1 MRTARRYTIT
11 AAALL
16 TALLALPAGA
26 QDPPAIANG
35 RGGPPPARTQPPDLN
50 PAGCS
55 NGTYVADPAN
65 AGLVADCRAL
75 VSIRNHWTRLTVTT
89 TSGLLTWGTGGT
101 AAITDWKG
109 IGINGQ
115 RVATLDLSNDELIGP
130 IPAEIGQLTNLT
142 ELNLS
147 RNKVYNHDTDLYDNG
162 LTGPIPAEI
171 GQLTNLTNLNLYRN
185 KLTGPIPAELGQLT
199 NLEYLHL
206 SDNELTAI
214 PAEISQLTNLK
225 NLHLNDNQ
233 LTGTI
238 PAELG
243 NLTNL
248 NELLLYRNKLTGQI
262 PAELGQLT
270 NLNELLLYRNKLT
283 GTIPAELGQLTNLEY
298 LHLSDNELT
307 AIPAEISQL
316 TNLKNLHLNDN
327 QLTGT
332 IPAELGNLTNLNEL
346 LLYRNKLTGQIPA
359 ELGQLTNITNLNLSG
374 NQLTGTIPAELAQ
387 LTNLGRWGRL
397 YLGGNELTG
406 TVPAGLEQQLTYQ
419 LTELGC
425 PVLFTGG
432 FCDDDNSGHE
442 SSIETITGWGITQ
455 GCDPWNPRYCPGDS
469 ITRRQMAAFLHRAV
483 THRTGTEPPAPAD
496 PAVLTDVEEGSSSL
510 AYIQWAVA
518 AGVMQAPEGVFNP
531 RGTVTRADMAEMMA
545 AAFDHIT
552 PPAAAAG
559 IFTDMAGQ
567 PDAAIRAAEALRT
580 AGVTAGCSASP
591 LRYCPD
597 QPVNRAWMAAFFARA
612 LS

>member
-1 MRTARRYTIT
+1 M
-11 AAALL
+11 
-16 TALLALPAGA
+16 
-26 QDPPAIANG
+26 
-35 RGGPPPARTQPPDLN
+35 
-50 PAGCS
+50 
-55 NGTYVADPAN
+55 
-65 AGLVADCRAL
+65 
-75 VSIRNHWTRLTVTT
+75 
-89 TSGLLTWGTGGT
+89 
-101 AAITDWKG
+101 
-109 IGINGQ
+109 
-115 RVATLDLSNDELIGP
+115 
-130 IPAEIGQLTNLT
+130 
-142 ELNLS
+142 
-147 RNKVYNHDTDLYDNG
+147 
-162 LTGPIPAEI
+162 
-171 GQLTNLTNLNLYRN
+171 
-185 KLTGPIPAELGQLT
+185 
-199 NLEYLHL
+199 
-206 SDNELTAI
+206 
-214 PAEISQLTNLK
+214 
-225 NLHLNDNQ
+225 
-233 LTGTI
+233 
-238 PAELG
+238 
-243 NLTNL
+243 
-248 NELLLYRNKLTGQI
+248 
-262 PAELGQLT
+262 
-270 NLNELLLYRNKLT
+270 
-283 GTIPAELGQLTNLEY
+283 
-298 LHLSDNELT
+298 
-307 AIPAEISQL
+307 
-316 TNLKNLHLNDN
+316 
-327 QLTGT
+327 
-332 IPAELGNLTNLNEL
+332 
-346 LLYRNKLTGQIPA
+346 TGQIPA
-359 ELGQLTNITNLNLSG
+359 ELGQLTNITNLNLSGNQLTGTIPAELGQLTNLGPSPSNRNYSYEGLNLSGNQLTGTIPAELAQLTNIANLNLSGNQLTGTIPAELAKITHLRRLDLSGNQLTGTIPAELGQRTYLGSLDLSGNQLTGTIPAELGKITHLRRLDLSGNQLTGTIPAELGQLTKLSQLYLHG

-597 QPVNRAWMAAFFARA
+597 HPVNRAWMAAFFARA